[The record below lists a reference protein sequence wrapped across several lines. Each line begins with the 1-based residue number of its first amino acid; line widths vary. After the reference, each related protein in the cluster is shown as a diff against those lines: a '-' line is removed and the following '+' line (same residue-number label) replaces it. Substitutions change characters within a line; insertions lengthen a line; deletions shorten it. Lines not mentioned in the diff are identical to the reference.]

1 MDEAYRRL
9 GSQKG
14 YATRVQRE
22 TVTAA
27 AKATCCKVGRCS
39 TRNRVNLPDERP
51 GPSSRNPPS
60 NANSPQAGTTMPRR
74 LLSQPGHNKVHNDV
88 VRNVA
93 ETIPESAAIHSD
105 RPIRAASTPHAI
117 SGSPKITAAWIG

>member
-1 MDEAYRRL
+1 MDEAYRTL
-9 GSQKG
+9 GSQNG

-27 AKATCCKVGRCS
+27 ANATCCRAGRCF

-60 NANSPQAGTTMPRR
+60 KANSAQAGTTIPRR
-74 LLSQPGHNKVHNDV
+74 LLSQPGHDKVQNDA
-88 VRNVA
+88 VRNIA
-93 ETIPESAAIHSD
+93 ETIPAGAAIHND
-105 RPIRAASTPHAI
+105 RPIRAASIPHAI
-117 SGSPKITAAWIG
+117 SGNP